1 MNKIEILRDR
11 MVFLCNSLCHMLT
24 TASWTV
30 FLDDGPIDGLCGY
43 EITLYRGEEIIN
55 RFSMKIEKELPHN
68 KYLLSCED
76 IFSNKDNFIFS
87 LEYTSKEYVPLHEWI
102 SDKANCEIPVA

>member
-1 MNKIEILRDR
+1 
-11 MVFLCNSLCHMLT
+11 MLT

-43 EITLYRGEEIIN
+43 EITLYRG
-55 RFSMKIEKELPHN
+55 
-68 KYLLSCED
+68 ED

-102 SDKANCEIPVA
+102 SDKANYEIPVA

>member
-1 MNKIEILRDR
+1 
-11 MVFLCNSLCHMLT
+11 MLT

-55 RFSMKIEKELPHN
+55 RFSSYFLPDFP
-68 KYLLSCED
+68 Y
-76 IFSNKDNFIFS
+76 FIGNPDVLVLF
-87 LEYTSKEYVPLHEWI
+87 
-102 SDKANCEIPVA
+102 

>member
-1 MNKIEILRDR
+1 
-11 MVFLCNSLCHMLT
+11 MLT

-55 RFSMKIEKELPHN
+55 RFFLKIEKELPH
-68 KYLLSCED
+68 
-76 IFSNKDNFIFS
+76 
-87 LEYTSKEYVPLHEWI
+87 I
-102 SDKANCEIPVA
+102 SATASFFPQKGFL